1 MLGSNVLSG
10 DESYNLSLRVLHRL
24 MSLLGDTEKVD
35 FFLKEIIPQFGVW
48 LLDSKVQLTE
58 GRGLLSLVPVKE
70 KRLGQTYDGYLDFV
84 RTKFSEKFVK
94 KLPKDIRQCS
104 KEELELS
111 AALLQLSQRPRDSYG
126 LEYVKSYMQEV
137 ERKDLERR
145 IEQANEDADFYLKK
159 LKPYITRYRDIAK
172 RPRNPKLK
180 DILTRLVVEIN
191 STDPK
196 VLWLSL
202 IRKFNDTDRE
212 ICDFFDD
219 LVSDDSGLST
229 QNSLKEAPY
238 KFVYMDSV
246 QSGATKG
253 REKYLTYSRFRYHL
267 KKLKK

>member
-1 MLGSNVLSG
+1 MIGRDAPLG
-10 DESYNLSLRVLHRL
+10 DEAYDLSLRVLYRL

-94 KLPKDIRQCS
+94 KLPKDIRHCS

-145 IEQANEDADFYLKK
+145 IEQANEDADFYLEK

-180 DILTRLVVEIN
+180 EILSRLVVEIN

-219 LVSDDSGLST
+219 LVPDDSGLST

>member
-1 MLGSNVLSG
+1 
-10 DESYNLSLRVLHRL
+10 
-24 MSLLGDTEKVD
+24 
-35 FFLKEIIPQFGVW
+35 
-48 LLDSKVQLTE
+48 
-58 GRGLLSLVPVKE
+58 
-70 KRLGQTYDGYLDFV
+70 
-84 RTKFSEKFVK
+84 
-94 KLPKDIRQCS
+94 
-104 KEELELS
+104 
-111 AALLQLSQRPRDSYG
+111 
-126 LEYVKSYMQEV
+126 MQEV